1 MKTMIKNPI
10 ATSVKTLLAVAFL
23 SVLSLPAKAQE
34 NKPTLHIGDTV
45 AIDREHTK
53 YLTGETMSTW
63 VYDYRHVIRQIGGI
77 RFPQG
82 VLLRGINSWVDP
94 ESLHIVSPY
103 QEKVSHQLIPQSEKV
118 EPNSTVSSQ
127 EEKPQ
132 RVIQRDSVSEQAAN
146 LPIFLEKETAE
157 AEKTQQ
163 QTEVAPIVE
172 VQDTIVEAVADT
184 VANII
189 AEEPVQEVAE
199 QLPLT
204 VEDTLSGDEAQNART
219 ARMHRFSI
227 GVRGG
232 VASLMHETEAMG
244 NWRAGFDGL
253 LDLQYAYYGGCKEG
267 KHVNYG
273 FITGLSVGWSQSGLR
288 SGVDTAYTV
297 STSDGTID
305 YTVSADQVNEQDGQ
319 LQLEVPIMFSLLT
332 DKGFFF
338 NIGPKFVLP
347 VYRHYNQGITTPDI
361 NAYFQE
367 EGVNVSNEVITG
379 LVTDDQLKTKGKWSG
394 SKLNVMVTAELGYEW
409 ALRNGGALG
418 LGVYANYSVYDLY
431 KNDTSNK
438 SLINVTA
445 PSSSSPATVDVLSA
459 TDTYT
464 KGLGYFDCGLKLIY
478 HFQFPKK

>member
-23 SVLSLPAKAQE
+23 SVLSFPAVAQE
-34 NKPTLHIGDTV
+34 NQPELHAGDTV
-45 AIDREHTK
+45 AIDRAHKK

-63 VYDYRHVIRQIGGI
+63 VYDYRHVIRQVGGI

-82 VLLRGINSWVDP
+82 VLLRGINSWVKP
-94 ESLHIVSPY
+94 EALHVVGPHQETVAAPAEEQVQ
-103 QEKVSHQLIPQSEKV
+103 QEKEQSAEQKKQATAQ
-118 EPNSTVSSQ
+118 STV
-127 EEKPQ
+127 
-132 RVIQRDSVSEQAAN
+132 QRDSVAEQAAD

-157 AEKTQQ
+157 AEKAAQQ
-163 QTEVAPIVE
+163 AKAEKKENSKEDIA
-172 VQDTIVEAVADT
+172 EAVADSAAK
-184 VANII
+184 VISQEA
-189 AEEPVQEVAE
+189 AEKVAE

-204 VEDTLSGDEAQNART
+204 AEDTLSGDEAKKARS

-232 VASLMHETEAMG
+232 VASLMHETDAMG

-253 LDLQYAYYGGCKEG
+253 LDLQYAYYGGIKEG
-267 KHVNYG
+267 KHVNCG
-273 FITGLSVGWSQSGLR
+273 FITGVSVGWSQSGLR

-305 YTVSADQVNEQDGQ
+305 YTVSADQVDEQDGQ
-319 LQLEVPIMFSLLT
+319 LQLEVPLMFSLLT

-438 SLINVTA
+438 SLIHVTA
-445 PSSSSPATVDVLSA
+445 PSSASPATVDVLSA